1 MSRKFRV
8 PFNPKKLLRELQQER
23 QRTIEAAR
31 IKITIPEEKPKVV
44 DIEPK
49 VTVFDEE
56 MKQASQV
63 SNNKLKKI
71 SCPEHNDKYTKEE
84 LIEMLVRGKEALVY
98 IHNNYNNWGEIVN
111 ESDQAIGD
119 IRHYV
124 ELNYPEDAESQQLV
138 CELIRDYSKRRR
150 MYKDMQCIFESVLD
164 INKDIYEKIN
174 KVKTVSSK
182 QEAGRVYRPRVLN
195 ELFE

>member
-23 QRTIEAAR
+23 ERTLGAAR
-31 IKITIPEEKPKVV
+31 IKIAMPETKATSV
-44 DIEPK
+44 DIEPN
-49 VTVFDEE
+49 VTVFHEE
-56 MKQASQV
+56 T
-63 SNNKLKKI
+63 SNAILESDNKLTKI
-71 SCPEHNDKYTKEE
+71 SCPEYSEKYTKEE
-84 LIEMLVRGKEALVY
+84 LIEMLARGKEALVY

-124 ELNYPEDAESQQLV
+124 ELNYPEDSESQQLV

-150 MYKDMQCIFESVLD
+150 RYKDMQCIFESVLD

-174 KVKTVSSK
+174 RVKSTAAR
-182 QEAGRVYRPRVLN
+182 QEAGRVYRPRVLS

>member
-23 QRTIEAAR
+23 ERTLGAAR
-31 IKITIPEEKPKVV
+31 IKLAMPETKAMSV
-44 DIEPK
+44 DIEPN
-49 VTVFDEE
+49 VIVFHEE
-56 MKQASQV
+56 TSVNV
-63 SNNKLKKI
+63 SVSDNKLKKI
-71 SCPEHNDKYTKEE
+71 SCPEHNEKYTKEE

>member
-1 MSRKFRV
+1 MRNKFRV

-56 MKQASQV
+56 TKQASQV
-63 SNNKLKKI
+63 ADNKLKKI
-71 SCPEHNDKYTKEE
+71 SCPEFNEKYTKEE

-124 ELNYPEDAESQQLV
+124 ELNYPEDSESQQLV

-150 MYKDMQCIFESVLD
+150 RYKDMQCIFESVLD

-174 KVKTVSSK
+174 KVKTVASR

>member
-23 QRTIEAAR
+23 ERTLGAAR
-31 IKITIPEEKPKVV
+31 IKLAMPETKATSV
-44 DIEPK
+44 DIESN
-49 VTVFDEE
+49 VIVFHEE
-56 MKQASQV
+56 TSVNV
-63 SNNKLKKI
+63 SVSDNKLKKI

-174 KVKTVSSK
+174 KVKTVASR

>member
-23 QRTIEAAR
+23 ERTLGAAR
-31 IKITIPEEKPKVV
+31 IKLAMPETKATSV
-44 DIEPK
+44 DIEPN
-49 VTVFDEE
+49 VIVFHEE
-56 MKQASQV
+56 TSVNV
-63 SNNKLKKI
+63 SVSDNKLKKI

-174 KVKTVSSK
+174 KVKTLSSK

>member
-23 QRTIEAAR
+23 ERTLGAAR
-31 IKITIPEEKPKVV
+31 IKLAMPETKATSV
-44 DIEPK
+44 DIEPN
-49 VTVFDEE
+49 VIVFHDET
-56 MKQASQV
+56 SVNV
-63 SNNKLKKI
+63 SVSDNKLKKI
-71 SCPEHNDKYTKEE
+71 SCPEVNEKYAKEE

-124 ELNYPEDAESQQLV
+124 ELNYPEDSESQQLV

-174 KVKTVSSK
+174 KVKTVSSR